1 MSINCSY
8 HIFDLTQNA
17 FLSLFYDFPLDQYY
31 YWHFVKFEID
41 FFEQFQTVSFFI
53 FAYFMKSQIVKS
65 LGFYFFYFI
74 VFNVRLIYFIKISFL
89 SIFLLLFI
97 VNYSIEFQIFI
108 LLGLPWLNFYQ
119 ILPINQ
125 IMLILHLEFQK
136 TVLMTLEFLSLSAY
150 YETIV
155 WKLQV
160 V

>member
-1 MSINCSY
+1 MSINCSD

-17 FLSLFYDFPLDQYY
+17 FLSLFYDFPLDYCY

-119 ILPINQ
+119 IFPINQ